1 MRKLM
6 PALIAAIVMAPTLAT
21 PQELVP
27 TTNQDFDVCQER
39 PLQPEWIDNLP
50 SRDAFRGAVIQMIYR
65 AESYRRVIDA
75 GECSC
80 ETRFP
85 DWDSSIQLFN
95 DNHLGSDRNGLRDAR
110 NEYRA
115 RANEM
120 REAAK
125 VLCEEAGNW

>member
-1 MRKLM
+1 MRKLT
-6 PALIAAIVMAPTLAT
+6 PLIVATIVMAPTFAS
-21 PQELVP
+21 PQALGP
-27 TTNQDFDVCQER
+27 TTNEEFDVCQQR

-65 AESYRRVIDA
+65 AESYRRVIEA

-85 DWDSSIQLFN
+85 NWDSSIQLFN
-95 DNHLGSDRNGLRDAR
+95 DNYLGSDRNGLREAR

-115 RANEM
+115 QANEI
-120 REAAK
+120 RDAAK
-125 VLCEEAGNW
+125 ALCEEAGNW

>member
-1 MRKLM
+1 MNKLT
-6 PALIAAIVMAPTLAT
+6 PILVTAIVMAPTLT
-21 PQELVP
+21 SPQGLVP
-27 TTNQDFDVCQER
+27 TTNQEFDVCQER
-39 PLQPEWIDNLP
+39 PQQPDWIDNLP

-65 AESYRRVIDA
+65 AESYRRVIEA

-85 DWDSSIQLFN
+85 DWDISIQLFN
-95 DNHLGSDRNGLRDAR
+95 DNYLGSDRNGLRDAR

-115 RANEM
+115 QANEM
-120 REAAK
+120 RDAAK

>member
-6 PALIAAIVMAPTLAT
+6 PVLIAAIVLVPTLAT

-27 TTNQDFDVCQER
+27 TTNQSFDVCQER

-95 DNHLGSDRNGLRDAR
+95 DNHLGADRNGLRDAR

-115 RANEM
+115 QANEM